1 MPTPTTDID
10 IDIDID
16 IDAVARGL
24 RGMLDT
30 FGQEPIARRDRTAVH
45 RLQGAY
51 VCAAMLAGLDPHTGE
66 PVTLDSKKV
75 CLT

>member
-10 IDIDID
+10 IG
-16 IDAVARGL
+16 AVARGL

-30 FGQEPIARRDRTAVH
+30 FGQEPIARRDRSAVY

-51 VCAAMLAGLDPHTGE
+51 VCAAMLAGLDPLDDGLVSHITDTG
-66 PVTLDSKKV
+66 TRA
-75 CLT
+75 